1 MLSSALPIYEI
12 RQRLGEVLA
21 SGNACVVTA
30 PTGSGKS
37 TQLPK
42 WLLEELPPERKVLVL
57 QPRRLA
63 ARMLAE
69 RVAGE
74 LGGKLGETVGF
85 VTRFDHARS
94 AATRLLFVT
103 EGILTRML
111 LNPSELDDYGAIV
124 FDEFHERSLN
134 ADLGLAMACDL
145 QQKHRADLKLVVMSA
160 TLDAQAVAA
169 YLGSCPVLASEGRL
183 HPVDIDYIRRTDLPN
198 LLPAVAETLREAIAD
213 HPGDVLVFLP
223 GVGEIRRCEEEIR
236 RRKYSEPL
244 EILALYGDL
253 PPEAQR
259 AVMDPAPRRKVILAT
274 NIAETSLTI
283 PGVRIVID
291 SGLAK
296 QNRYDAARGI
306 DILETV
312 PISRDSAQQRAGR
325 AGREA
330 PGYCRRLWSALEQ
343 DHKIPHTP
351 PEIARVDLA
360 DALLAIHAAGWT
372 DDTAFPWFQRPP
384 EASANAARS
393 LLRSLALLDANGA
406 ATPTGRAV
414 LAFPAHPRLALLLWK
429 SAQLGIYDLA
439 AGCAAILASRPLI
452 AARTMP
458 ARQLT
463 EMRST
468 LRRTKGENSGQN
480 APESDFLGQ
489 LSLVQQAADAH
500 FAPDLCERLGIQS
513 GAARDIARE
522 WANLRRSAPAASV
535 PAHSCAGKSADG
547 AAGNRAE
554 KLARLLLEC
563 FPDRLARRIDRGSLA
578 CELQGRRRATLSP
591 RSLVRDEPLFIAAE
605 LRENAAGPGAATEL
619 SLASGIR
626 EEWLWELYPDD
637 LAETDALFWDSA
649 KQQVLRR
656 RTLSCRGLVLEETV
670 RNDPP
675 PDQAAELL
683 ASQIETTNAL
693 PLLGWDEKCEAFLAR
708 VRFLRPLFPEL
719 ALPEYTDDECRAIR
733 RALCDGER
741 TYAAVRNKP
750 ALPFLQ
756 AHLTPQQLAAVE
768 RLAPPAIPLPRNRKM
783 RIEYHPGQPPKGRAR
798 IQELYDVTTRLTVAD
813 GRIPVLLD
821 ILAPNFRTVQIT
833 DDLPRFWQ
841 IHYPAIKPQL
851 SRRYP
856 KHEWR

>member
-1 MLSSALPIYEI
+1 MSESSLPIYEI
-12 RQRLGEVLA
+12 ESAFCATLCKQ
-21 SGNACVVTA
+21 NACVVTA

-37 TQLPK
+37 TQIPQ
-42 WLLEELPPERKVLVL
+42 WLLKELRPEKKILVL

-69 RVAGE
+69 RVAWE

-85 VTRFDHARS
+85 VTRFDRAVS
-94 AATRLLFVT
+94 SQTRLLFVT

-111 LNPSELDDYGAIV
+111 LNPNELSDYGAIV

-134 ADLGLAMACDL
+134 ADLGLAMARDL
-145 QQKHRADLKLVVMSA
+145 QQQSRPDLRLVVMSA
-160 TLDAQAVAA
+160 TLDATTVSN
-169 YLGSCPVLASEGRL
+169 YLNGCPVLASEGRL
-183 HPVDIDYIRRTDLPN
+183 HPVDISYIRHTDLPS
-198 LLPAVAETLREAIAD
+198 LYPAVAESLHEVTEH

-236 RRKYSEPL
+236 RHKYPEPL

-259 AVMDPAPRRKVILAT
+259 AVMNPAPKRKVILAT

-291 SGLAK
+291 SGLVK
-296 QNRYDAARGI
+296 QSRYDATRGI

-330 PGYCRRLWSALEQ
+330 PGFCRRLWNALEQ
-343 DHKIPHTP
+343 DHKMPHTP
-351 PEIARVDLA
+351 PEIVRVDLA
-360 DALLAIHAAGWT
+360 DALLTIHCAGWT
-372 DDTAFPWFQRPP
+372 DDNDFPWFQRPP
-384 EASANAARS
+384 ENSVRAAH
-393 LLRSLALLDANGA
+393 ALLNSLGLLNPDGT
-406 ATPTGRAV
+406 ATNTGRAV
-414 LAFPAHPRLALLLWK
+414 LAFPTHPRLALLLWR

-439 AGCAAILASRPLI
+439 CGCAAILASRPLI

-458 ARQLT
+458 TRQLT
-463 EMRST
+463 ELRGN
-468 LRRTKGENSGQN
+468 LRRTKQDNSGQDM
-480 APESDFLGQ
+480 PESDFLAQ
-489 LSLVQQAADAH
+489 LELVRQASAQHFSLDA
-500 FAPDLCERLGIQS
+500 CERLGIQA

-522 WANLRRSAPAASV
+522 WASLRSSTHASSV
-535 PAHSCAGKSADG
+535 PASKSPEIA
-547 AAGNRAE
+547 
-554 KLARLLLEC
+554 LARLLLEC
-563 FPDRLARRIDRGSLA
+563 FPDRLARRLDKGTLS
-578 CELQGRRRATLSP
+578 CELQGRKRAMLSP

-605 LRENAAGPGAATEL
+605 IRETTAGNSPGTTVEL

-626 EEWLWELYPDD
+626 EEWLWEQYPEELKEDD
-637 LAETDALFWDSA
+637 NIFWDSV

-656 RTLSCRGLVLEETV
+656 RTLSCLGLVLEESV

-675 PDQAAELL
+675 PDQAATLL
-683 ASQIETTNAL
+683 AEQIESTNAL
-693 PLLGWDEKCEAFLAR
+693 SLLGWDEKCTAWIDR
-708 VRFLRPLFPEL
+708 VRFLRPHFPEL
-719 ALPEYTDDECRAIR
+719 ELPEYTDDECRAIR
-733 RALCDGER
+733 QALCAGER

-756 AHLTPQQLAAVE
+756 AILTPKQLAAVE
-768 RLAPPAIPLPRNRKM
+768 RLAPATIPLPRNRKM
-783 RIEYHPGQPPKGRAR
+783 RIEYHPGQSPKGRAR
-798 IQELYDVTTRLTVAD
+798 IQELYDVNGPLTVAD

-841 IHYPAIKPQL
+841 VHYPAIKPQL